1 MLTAVY
7 KNVTLLVFFRRQG
20 FLLVPPNE
28 GGERGDPDAVGRGI
42 PSHGG
47 ILEPQRDPRAE
58 KGSQSRRGIPE
69 PRRDPRAAEGSQSRR
84 GIPEPQRDP
93 RATGGSRS
101 ETREFEGAE
110 QQDEALRQTASNAI
124 VVCRGDQDN
133 CMHQKPA

>member
-69 PRRDPRAAEGSQSRR
+69 P
-84 GIPEPQRDP
+84 QRDP